1 MTSMLLDA
9 EVVLLA
15 VFLAWAAE
23 LAVLEA
29 VGEEAGAFT
38 VLVLVVLLL
47 EAADAD
53 EVTYALFEWYEYE
66 RYAAREITANAI
78 MAIAMIFR
86 LPFLGLAFSDFGTT
100 AFVSV

>member
-1 MTSMLLDA
+1 MLLDA
-9 EVVLLA
+9 GMVLLE

-23 LAVLEA
+23 LTVLEDD
-29 VGEEAGAFT
+29 GEEASAFT
-38 VLVLVVLLL
+38 VLVLGVLLF
-47 EAADAD
+47 EAAGAD